1 MLPKKTI
8 DNGIEQ
14 IKIPEKKSVVNIHIG
29 DYYASKKP
37 EIIHTMLGS
46 CVAVCLIDP
55 KQKIGG
61 MNHILLPG
69 KPDLRHFDDSARY
82 GINAM
87 ELLINKILKLG
98 GKRQMLIAKAFGGG
112 HILPAISRE
121 NGVGRR
127 NAKFVIDF
135 LNNEGIRIVNQDLGG
150 RESRKIYFHTDTGEV
165 FMKRI
170 RHNCCENIARE
181 EKKQSLRIQLALKKS
196 GDVVLF

>member
-1 MLPKKTI
+1 MKTQRKKTL
-8 DNGIEQ
+8 
-14 IKIPEKKSVVNIHIG
+14 VNIHIG
-29 DYYASKKP
+29 DYYASKKS
-37 EIIHTMLGS
+37 EIIHTVLGS

-55 KQKIGG
+55 VQQIGG

-69 KPDLRHFDDSARY
+69 KPDLRLFDDSARY

-98 GKRQMLIAKAFGGG
+98 GKRCMLMAKAFGGG
-112 HILPAISRE
+112 HILPAISRK

-135 LNNEGIRIVNQDLGG
+135 LNNEGIRIVSHDLGG
-150 RESRKIYFHTDTGEV
+150 WDSRKIYFHTDTGEV

-170 RHNCCENIARE
+170 RHNCCEQIARE
-181 EKKQSLRIQLALKKS
+181 EKKQSLRIQSALKKS
-196 GDVVLF
+196 GDIVLF